1 MNLSVASETSFRL
14 PVRGGGAAEGGGEQ
28 STIIIEG
35 ALDIVRPLYR
45 LDRCVLA
52 LGLIGAKRTMTWD
65 ARGVVL
71 ALDAALAQVVSR
83 HLLGELVAQ
92 DIKISV
98 HTKYSESSFTQRKW
112 RQMRLARKQMRRA
125 RTVD

>member
-45 LDRCVLA
+45 LEGVLA